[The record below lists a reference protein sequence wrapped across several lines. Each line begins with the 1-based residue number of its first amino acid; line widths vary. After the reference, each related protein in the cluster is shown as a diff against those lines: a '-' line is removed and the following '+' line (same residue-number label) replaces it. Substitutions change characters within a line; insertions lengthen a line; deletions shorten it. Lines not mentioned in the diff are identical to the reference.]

1 MGLGGISALSGMVKP
16 VDKVG
21 ADAREFEMMERFKAE
36 QEKDAQNSLAAQE
49 LEAKQFAEISEKASQ
64 LLEPDRDRI
73 RSKSLDLQKMIRS
86 KVEEY
91 GSRKAFFQ
99 AGGAALL
106 AQYKN
111 DLLSSKETTSYFDNK
126 KNMESLIKIKESGK
140 GHLISSIDLQ
150 SMNNYL
156 EGIGDK
162 VTYSGMKSE
171 IELPENYF
179 DYGVDIPAQN
189 VLHYKDNY
197 MGIYGN
203 WLIENPDKADLKGA
217 DLEEQLLS
225 YTMRNHS
232 GKGLNEFNR
241 KAEAASRA
249 VRAEKEAIAKA
260 GTGEEATYSWIG
272 ETKDKLT
279 QITSE
284 RPRTVSDLMKPG
296 NYLLSEAKKD
306 PAFGGLLGRATPY
319 ESAVSNYTSAD
330 DLPGFQFGV
339 GKLDKIWKAGERA
352 VGLDY
357 KYKLAS
363 ALVVPGDKKGI
374 RAALYDVDDKGKVSV
389 PIDAANF
396 YSPNGERL
404 TDELV
409 KDALDNGEES
419 GLVFQQLVFANFDAD
434 GKIITQRLNR
444 NGENYTVRGSSKLN
458 EKDIDHSKQY
468 RGNVTTGMVAVLKT
482 ADGKTIYHK
491 IDAENAKDE
500 TALAL
505 AIGKSDDMT
514 SVVKRKQNKAIE
526 NAQIQKE
533 QTLIDKNIKT
543 IVAEVSA
550 PGKPFGTPEF
560 LNQVKEGRNASGGN
574 RDELFKAYY
583 MAMAHMNLGRGAFP
597 EDLEKEKAF
606 STSSPDNF
614 MNVVNSSK
622 NLKNALIN
630 HSEISDKK
638 FIEMVIKVHSGNDPD
653 DLQHNMQLQKY
664 WLDYYNNFKKK

>member
-21 ADAREFEMMERFKAE
+21 ADAREFELMSKFKAE
-36 QEKDAQNSLAAQE
+36 QEKEAADSLAAQE
-49 LEAKQFAEISEKASQ
+49 LEAKQYAEISEKASQ

-73 RSKSLDLQKMIRS
+73 RSKSLELQKMIRS

-111 DLLSSKETTSYFDNK
+111 DLLSSKETMSYFDNK
-126 KNMESLIKIKESGK
+126 KNMESLIQIKRDGK

-156 EGIGDK
+156 EGVGDK
-162 VTYSGMKSE
+162 ITYSGMKSE
-171 IELPENYF
+171 IEIPENYF

-189 VLHYKDNY
+189 ILHYKDNY

-232 GKGLNEFNR
+232 GRGTNEFNR
-241 KAEAASRA
+241 KAEAAARK
-249 VRAEKEAIAKA
+249 VQEEKEAIAKA
-260 GTGEEATYSWIG
+260 GTGEETTYSWIG
-272 ETKDKLT
+272 ETKQKLAD
-279 QITSE
+279 IE
-284 RPRTVSDLMKPG
+284 NDRPRTITDLMKPG

-306 PAFGGLLGRATPY
+306 KNFGALLGSATPY
-319 ESAVSNYTSAD
+319 ESAVSEYTSAD
-330 DLPGFQFGV
+330 DLPGFHFGL
-339 GKLDKIWKAGERA
+339 GKADKLWKAGERA
-352 VGLDY
+352 LGLDN

-374 RAALYDVDDKGKVSV
+374 KAALYDVSEDGKVNI
-389 PIDAANF
+389 PIDSANF

-404 TDELV
+404 TEELV
-409 KDALDNGEES
+409 KDALDYGEEK
-419 GLVFQQLVFANFDAD
+419 GLTFQQLVFANFDAD
-434 GKIITQRLNR
+434 GKIITQKLNR
-444 NGENYTVRGSSKLN
+444 NGKNYTVKGSSKLH
-458 EKDIDHSKQY
+458 EVDADHAKQY

-505 AIGKSDDMT
+505 AIGKSDDIT
-514 SVVKRKQNKAIE
+514 SVVKRKTEIAKMKGE
-526 NAQIQKE
+526 AQQAK
-533 QTLIDKNIKT
+533 TTVNKNIKT
-543 IVAEVSA
+543 VIAEASA
-550 PGKPFGTPEF
+550 PGKAFGTPEF
-560 LNQVKEGRNASGGN
+560 INQAKAGRNASGGN
-574 RDELFKAYY
+574 RDALLKAYY
-583 MAMAHMNLGRGAFP
+583 MAAFHYKYGYTP
-597 EDLEKEKAF
+597 SSDEIAKE
-606 STSSPDNF
+606 SSLNTSSKENF
-614 MNVVNSSK
+614 MNIINSSK
-622 NLKNALIN
+622 DLKNALIN
-630 HSEISDKK
+630 HSKVSDSKLMDM
-638 FIEMVIKVHSGNDPD
+638 FIEDYSEGVPEHLEANQALKAIWM
-653 DLQHNMQLQKY
+653 KY
-664 WLDYYNNFKKK
+664 YESLKSK